1 MTRYRRTWVWISL
14 GVALVATLTLVRV
27 TVVNPGVN
35 VRWSAAVNPAQRAA
49 LERKYDLRNGSPLEG
64 TTTGWR
70 YELGTRSSDNI
81 RRLVENAAVE
91 DTGNLDRDAMTA
103 PSPDVRIAIR
113 PLWYPFSGLLDR
125 PSQLLQLHPS
135 VWLLLAGGG
144 LLWAARASTARLRRN
159 ATVAILLL
167 LGAIAIAFP
176 LDPEFVT
183 MGEAREHAENRSN
196 FEQYFG
202 GRVRY
207 EKHLSQTVLLQL
219 YRGFAEDDAAP
230 ERAMVAMTRLATA
243 WFVLSAIAIGLVER
257 WSPLVLRY
265 LGLAMLAP
273 SALLYFGWREFGY
286 LSMNVAAF
294 PLLVR
299 GLRDGGRR
307 LEAGSALT
315 GLGAALHGS
324 GLVALAGA
332 GLAALGASAQMKD
345 RAGRALRVVVWG
357 TAAYLGWAA
366 IYEIVLLLPIAPDP
380 GPVGVSPW
388 RPLLVD
394 EIRQGRISSAI
405 FSVAGARDVLMS
417 AWVVGVPLL
426 FVAFSLRRQYREEM
440 RTVLWYLP
448 PSLLFLIF
456 RWPFQG
462 LSGGMELVAAGFPAF
477 FALAWICAH
486 DSKRTTIAA
495 LLLASAH
502 VAFWRIL
509 LDSRFDAVQ
518 IG

>member
-1 MTRYRRTWVWISL
+1 MTRYRRTWAWISL
-14 GVALVATLTLVRV
+14 GVALAAALALVRV

-49 LERKYDLRNGSPLEG
+49 LEGEYDLRNGRPLEG
-64 TTTGWR
+64 TATGWR
-70 YELGTRSSDNI
+70 YELGTHSSENV
-81 RRLVENAAVE
+81 RGLVENAAVE
-91 DTGNLDRDAMTA
+91 DTGNIDRDAMTA
-103 PSPDVRIAIR
+103 PSRDIQIALR
-113 PLWYPFSGLLDR
+113 PLWYPFSDLLDR

-144 LLWAARASTARLRRN
+144 LLWAARVSTEHLRRN
-159 ATVAILLL
+159 ATVAILLI
-167 LGAIAIAFP
+167 LGVIAIAFP

-202 GRVRY
+202 ERVRF
-207 EKHLSQTVLLQL
+207 EKHLSQTVLLQV
-219 YRGFAEDDAAP
+219 YRSFGDDEAAP
-230 ERAMVAMTRLATA
+230 ERAMVVMTRLATA
-243 WFVLSAIAIGLVER
+243 WFVLSALAIGFVER

-265 LGLAMLAP
+265 LGLAVLAP

-294 PLLVR
+294 PLLIR
-299 GLRDGGRR
+299 GLRDGGTR
-307 LEAGSALT
+307 LEAGTALT

-332 GLAALGASAQMKD
+332 GLAALGTSAQLKD
-345 RAGRALRVVVWG
+345 RISRALRVVAWG
-357 TAAYLGWAA
+357 TAAYLGWVA

-388 RPLLVD
+388 RPWLVD
-394 EIRQGRISSAI
+394 EIRQGRVSSAI
-405 FSVAGARDVLMS
+405 LSVTGARDVLMS

-426 FVAFSLRRQYREEM
+426 IVALSLRRHYREEM
-440 RTVLWYLP
+440 RSVLWYLP
-448 PSLLFLIF
+448 PSLLFLLF

-502 VAFWRIL
+502 IAFWRIL